1 MNLYNLKMSGTNDDD
16 DWVSVEKPE
25 IPFSYRVLIALYSLF
40 QSKPTYMA
48 SSQCTSIQLPNL
60 GIPSLQEYDDMS
72 IKSTPISCMVE
83 KEGESYRIYLS
94 IGETSFILTSRHKI
108 NAYFIMKMAV
118 KFGYFQIRLCDL
130 RDIVRSIFSGMS
142 AEARIAIVKY
152 ANRFLINQSVYYD
165 ELEEFN
171 QDDGM
176 NIFDECDNEEE

>member
-1 MNLYNLKMSGTNDDD
+1 MNLYNLKMSGTNDDE
-16 DWVSVEKPE
+16 WVSVEKPE
-25 IPFSYRVLIALYSLF
+25 IPFGYRVLIALYSLF

-48 SSQCTSIQLPNL
+48 PSQCTSIQLPNL

-83 KEGESYRIYLS
+83 KECEAYRIYLS
-94 IGETSFILTSRHKI
+94 IGETSYILTTRHKI
-108 NAYFIMKMAV
+108 NADCIMKVAV

-130 RDIVRSIFSGMS
+130 RDIVRSVFSGMS
-142 AEARIAIVKY
+142 VEARRAIVRY

-165 ELEEFN
+165 GLEEFN

-176 NIFDECDNEEE
+176 SIFDEFDNEEE